1 MALVFL
7 MFENR
12 NYFLKKLFII
22 LICLV
27 FPIFILYSQNNT
39 KPDFTF
45 GNASYFNMNSGESVY
60 FGNTEIKLL
69 GIKNQ
74 FNRIKVETDTI
85 QCRVSR
91 RTPPVMVNGL
101 RVFVA
106 DNFRIKTLAEFP
118 ETHGLLNKEA
128 IICVSNANES
138 LLNSFDYI
146 FPVSFNDGFVW
157 SGDEDSYLFS
167 YKIQGAKS
175 RKSCFS
181 EGIDFDMQEARGI
194 EKHWIVATE
203 SSTVAWVY
211 EDKYLKNEASVLLQS
226 SSQPDIF
233 YLYSHLYSK
242 RVEVR
247 KGQQLEKGEIL
258 GTIWGDN
265 NWGHLTFAVIK
276 SDSVPEPGI
285 CAGNIVNVFPHF
297 FGLYFQSSAI
307 YSRNYRKGRL
317 FFGKPNM
324 YNGNQKN
331 ATVFEEYMGK
341 GWITGDWNIA
351 EKVETASKGTE
362 GNTRLRKILFDGT
375 VAEAKNPAGWYDYE
389 ICVPNNTYRIR
400 TKLGDVELA
409 SWQKIAFE
417 KVEVGIFTTEKGQF
431 VWTPERVVKV
441 TDGRLTVRIYIDE
454 TNEKVAGISEIV
466 FQQAY

>member
-1 MALVFL
+1 

-12 NYFLKKLFII
+12 NNFLKKLFII
-22 LICLV
+22 LISLV
-27 FPIFILYSQNNT
+27 FPVFILYSQNDT
-39 KPDFTF
+39 KPDFTY
-45 GNASYFNMNSGESVY
+45 GNASYFNMNSGKSVY

-74 FNRIKVETDTI
+74 FNRIMVGTDTI
-85 QCRVSR
+85 RCRVSR

-101 RVFVA
+101 RIFVA
-106 DNFRIKTLAEFP
+106 DNLSIKSLSEFP
-118 ETHGLLNKEA
+118 ENHGLLKKDA
-128 IICVSNANES
+128 IICVSNANEP

-146 FPVSFNDGFVW
+146 FPISFNDGFVW
-157 SGDEDSYLFS
+157 SCDEDSYLFS
-167 YKIQGAKS
+167 YKNQGIKLQQ
-175 RKSCFS
+175 SCFS
-181 EGIDFDMQEARGI
+181 EGIDFDMQEARGV
-194 EKHWIVATE
+194 EKHRIVAVE
-203 SSTVAWVY
+203 SSKVAWVY
-211 EDKYLKNEASVLLQS
+211 EDKNLKNEVSVLLHS
-226 SSQPDIF
+226 NSHPGIF

-265 NWGHLTFAVIK
+265 NWGHLTFTVIK
-276 SDSVPEPGI
+276 SDSLPEPGI

-297 FGLYFQSSAI
+297 FELYFQSSAVF
-307 YSRNYRKGRL
+307 SRNYRKGRL

-331 ATVFEEYMGK
+331 ATVFEDYTGK
-341 GWITGDWNIA
+341 GWITVDWNIA
-351 EKVETASKGTE
+351 EKVETVSKGTE
-362 GNTRLRKILFDGT
+362 GNARLRKVLFEGT
-375 VAEAKNPAGWYDYE
+375 VAEAKNPVGWYDYE

-400 TKLGDVELA
+400 AKLGDVELS
-409 SWQKIAFE
+409 SWQKITFE
-417 KVEVGIFTTEKGQF
+417 KVDVGTIATEKSQF
-431 VWTPERVVKV
+431 AWTPERVVKV

-454 TNEKVAGISEIV
+454 ANEKVAGISEIV

>member
-1 MALVFL
+1 

-22 LICLV
+22 LISLV
-27 FPIFILYSQNNT
+27 FPVFILYSQNDT

-45 GNASYFNMNSGESVY
+45 GNASYFNMNSGESVF

-74 FNRIKVETDTI
+74 FNRLMVGTDTI
-85 QCRVSR
+85 RCRVSR

-101 RVFVA
+101 RIFVA
-106 DNFRIKTLAEFP
+106 DNLRIKSLSEFSG
-118 ETHGLLNKEA
+118 THGLLKKDA
-128 IICVSNANES
+128 IVCVSLAS
-138 LLNSFDYI
+138 QPLLNNHDYI

-157 SGDEDSYLFS
+157 SSDEDSYLFS
-167 YKIQGAKS
+167 FKNKDTKS
-175 RKSCFS
+175 QQSCFS

-194 EKHWIVATE
+194 EKHWIVAVE
-203 SSTVAWVY
+203 SSTVVWVF
-211 EDKYLKNEASVLLQS
+211 EDKNVKNEASALLQS
-226 SSQPDIF
+226 STQPDIF

-242 RVEVR
+242 KVEVR
-247 KGQQLEKGEIL
+247 KGQQVEKGEIL
-258 GTIWGDN
+258 GTIWGDS

-276 SDSVPEPGI
+276 SDSVPEPGN
-285 CAGNIVNVFPHF
+285 CAGNIINTFPHF
-297 FGLYFQSSAI
+297 FELYFQSPVVF
-307 YSRNYRKGRL
+307 SRNYRKGRL

-331 ATVFEEYMGK
+331 ATVFEEYTGK

-351 EKVETASKGTE
+351 EKVETASRGTE
-362 GNTRLRKILFDGT
+362 GNARLRKVLFDGT

-400 TKLGDVELA
+400 AKLGDVELL
-409 SWQKIAFE
+409 SWQKVAFE
-417 KVEVGIFTTEKGQF
+417 KVDVGTITTEKGQF
-431 VWTPERVVKV
+431 AWTPERVVKV
-441 TDGRLTVRIYIDE
+441 TDGRLTVRIYVDE

>member
-1 MALVFL
+1 

-12 NYFLKKLFII
+12 NYSLKKLFII

-27 FPIFILYSQNNT
+27 NPIFILYSQNST

-45 GNASYFNMNSGESVY
+45 GNASYFNMNSGESVF

-74 FNRIKVETDTI
+74 FNRIMVGDDTI

-91 RTPPVMVNGL
+91 RTPPVVFNGL
-101 RVFVA
+101 RIFVA
-106 DNFRIKTLAEFP
+106 DNFKIKSLSEFQ
-118 ETHGLLNKEA
+118 EAHGLLKKEA
-128 IICVSNANES
+128 IICVSNANEP
-138 LLNSFDYI
+138 LLNSFEYI

-157 SGDEDSYLFS
+157 SCDEDSYLFS
-167 YKIQGAKS
+167 YKNQDKKS
-175 RKSCFS
+175 RQSCFT

-194 EKHWIVATE
+194 EKHWIVAVE
-203 SSTVAWVY
+203 SSSVIWMF
-211 EDKYLKNEASVLLQS
+211 EDKNAKNEVSVLLQS
-226 SSQPDIF
+226 NSQPDIF

-242 RVEVR
+242 KVEVR
-247 KGQQLEKGEIL
+247 KGQQVEKGEIL
-258 GTIWGDN
+258 GTIWGDS

-276 SDSVPEPGI
+276 SDSVPEPGN
-285 CAGNIVNVFPHF
+285 CAGNIINTFPHF
-297 FGLYFQSSAI
+297 FELYFQSPSVF
-307 YSRNYRKGRL
+307 SRNYRKGRL

-331 ATVFEEYMGK
+331 ATVFEEYTGK
-341 GWITGDWNIA
+341 GWITGDWNIT
-351 EKVETASKGTE
+351 EKVETASRGTE
-362 GNTRLRKILFDGT
+362 GNARLRKVLFEGT
-375 VAEAKNPAGWYDYE
+375 VAEAKNPAGFYDYE

-400 TKLGDVELA
+400 AKLGDVELP

-417 KVEVGIFTTEKGQF
+417 KIDVGIFTTEKGQF
-431 VWTPERVVKV
+431 AWTPERVVKV

>member
-1 MALVFL
+1 

-22 LICLV
+22 LISLV
-27 FPIFILYSQNNT
+27 FPVFILYSQNDT

-45 GNASYFNMNSGESVY
+45 GNASYFNMNSGESVF

-74 FNRIKVETDTI
+74 FNRLMVGTDTI
-85 QCRVSR
+85 RCRVSR

-101 RVFVA
+101 RIFVA
-106 DNFRIKTLAEFP
+106 DNLRIKSLSEFSG
-118 ETHGLLNKEA
+118 THGLLKKDA
-128 IICVSNANES
+128 IVCVSLAS
-138 LLNSFDYI
+138 QPLLNNHDYI

-157 SGDEDSYLFS
+157 SSDEDSYLFS
-167 YKIQGAKS
+167 FKNKDTKS
-175 RKSCFS
+175 QQSCFS

-194 EKHWIVATE
+194 EKHWIVAVE
-203 SSTVAWVY
+203 SSTVVWVF
-211 EDKYLKNEASVLLQS
+211 ENKNIKNEASVLLQS
-226 SSQPDIF
+226 STQPDIF

-242 RVEVR
+242 KVEVR
-247 KGQQLEKGEIL
+247 KGQQVEKGEIM
-258 GTIWGDN
+258 GTIWGDS

-276 SDSVPEPGI
+276 SDSVPEPGN
-285 CAGNIVNVFPHF
+285 CAGNIINTFPHF
-297 FGLYFQSSAI
+297 FELYFQSSAV
-307 YSRNYRKGRL
+307 YHRNYRKGRL

-331 ATVFEEYMGK
+331 ATVFEEYTGK

-351 EKVETASKGTE
+351 EKVETVSKGTE
-362 GNTRLRKILFDGT
+362 GNARLRKVLFGGT

-400 TKLGDVELA
+400 AKLGDVELA

-417 KVEVGIFTTEKGQF
+417 KVDVGTIATEKGQF
-431 VWTPERVVKV
+431 AWTSERVVKV

>member
-1 MALVFL
+1 

-12 NYFLKKLFII
+12 NYSLKKLFII

-27 FPIFILYSQNNT
+27 NPIFILYSQNNT

-60 FGNTEIKLL
+60 FGSTEIKLL

-74 FNRIKVETDTI
+74 FNRLMVGTDTI
-85 QCRVSR
+85 RCRVSR

-101 RVFVA
+101 RIFVA
-106 DNFRIKTLAEFP
+106 DNFRIKALSESP
-118 ETHGLLNKEA
+118 ETHGLLKKDA
-128 IICVSNANES
+128 IICVSNANEP
-138 LLNSFDYI
+138 LLNSFEYI

-157 SGDEDSYLFS
+157 SCDEDSYLFS
-167 YKIQGAKS
+167 YKNQGTKS
-175 RKSCFS
+175 RQSCFS
-181 EGIDFDMQEARGI
+181 EGIDFDMQEVRGM
-194 EKHWIVATE
+194 EKHWNVAVE
-203 SSTVAWVY
+203 SSSVVWVF
-211 EDKYLKNEASVLLQS
+211 EDKNVKNETSVLLQS

-285 CAGNIVNVFPHF
+285 CSENIVNAFPHF
-297 FGLYFQSSAI
+297 FELYFQSSAV

-331 ATVFEEYMGK
+331 VTVFEEYTGK
-341 GWITGDWNIA
+341 GWMTGDWNIA
-351 EKVETASKGTE
+351 EKVETASKGAD
-362 GNTRLRKILFDGT
+362 GNARLRKVLFEGT
-375 VAEAKNPAGWYDYE
+375 VAEAKNPESWYDYE
-389 ICVPNNTYRIR
+389 INVPNSTYRIR
-400 TKLGDVELA
+400 AKLGDVELP

-417 KVEVGIFTTEKGQF
+417 KVDVGRIITEKGQF
-431 VWTPERVVKV
+431 TWTPERVVKV

-454 TNEKVAGISEIV
+454 TNERIAGISEIV
-466 FQQAY
+466 FQRAD